1 MPDRRHP
8 HRRDDAVATP
18 SLSKHSI
25 PGALGEIL
33 VDVRAGGR
41 GSARPAVVV
50 LHGFKGFKDWGMFPV
65 FSERLAR
72 AGVTAV
78 TPNLSGSGVDDAGAF
93 SRPERF
99 TRNTFSAELDDLG
112 RVVEALASGGLGVA
126 PPTAIGIVGH
136 SRGGGI
142 AVLQAARDPRVR
154 SLVTWAAISSV
165 ERWSPAEQREWRAR
179 GVKDIVNARTGERLP
194 LSTDVLDDVGRHA
207 AGTLD
212 ILGAAGRVTVPW
224 LIVHGGAD
232 EAVSPLEAEA
242 LKGASPRESTVL
254 LALDGAGHTFGAAH
268 PWRGSTPELDRV
280 FDASLSHLAG
290 SLV

>member
-1 MPDRRHP
+1 M
-8 HRRDDAVATP
+8 ATP
-18 SLSKHSI
+18 TLTKHTL
-25 PGALGEIL
+25 PGALGDIL

-41 GSARPAVVV
+41 ASARPAVVV

-78 TPNLSGSGVDDAGAF
+78 TPNLSGSGVDDDGAF
-93 SRPERF
+93 SRPESF
-99 TRNTFSAELDDLG
+99 ARNTFSAELDDLG
-112 RVVEALASGGLGVA
+112 RVVDALAGGRLGVA
-126 PPTAIGIVGH
+126 SPTAIGLVGH

-142 AVLQAARDPRVR
+142 AVLQTARDPKVR

-165 ERWSPAEQREWRAR
+165 ERWSPAEQHEWRAR
-179 GVKDIVNARTGERLP
+179 GTKDVVNARTGERLP
-194 LSTDVLDDVGRHA
+194 LSTDVLDDVGRNA
-207 AGTLD
+207 GGTLD
-212 ILGAAGRVTVPW
+212 ILGAAARVAVPW

-232 EAVSPLEAEA
+232 EAVSPLEGEA
-242 LKGASPRESTVL
+242 LKGESRRDATVL
-254 LALDGAGHTFGAAH
+254 LTVDGAGHTFGAVH
-268 PWRGSTPELDRV
+268 PWRGATPELERV